1 MRNYQ
6 KHIASLPGISVKDAR
21 QKYAGV
27 KNAQDLLDMGVIPK
41 DARNSLA
48 TLAYMRLV
56 HVAKAI
62 GSQLDINVLGQYVS
76 PFAEVQKKTVT
87 GDYKKYAS
95 VDDDVTFIIG
105 EVGYHGII
113 KEKNKSSVQ
122 VELDSESLAKYQQ
135 MSQTSDTTVQV
146 NYDAFIQLDKKVPVT
161 EKVWRETV
169 QADKDF
175 GHRFTLDKEVKGYYT
190 NASGSDTLPKGLTGK
205 LVGRDNDVVTI
216 QIDTDKKVSG
226 NRTNYRISI
235 EDATSALKVS
245 TLGIEDPQDYEQTLR
260 EETLNAAFQ
269 TTQLDSTTTQNI
281 LEHILCH
288 TSLCLNGPP
297 GTGKTQLLKDLV
309 QLFSQQHVGF
319 AVKGSQIGD
328 NPFSTLEHPYAQKVQ
343 ASPVTLAQLDAD
355 NDFLHTGIYDA
366 PKPKDVSVQVHAVHD
381 GHNVA
386 ELSGDAGVRIGSL
399 KGHKMPQIRDGQV
412 IENHADP
419 NGFQPGPIIGSNTF
433 IGIDEVDKLTS
444 HTTTALLGPINDRKV
459 RVEGQ
464 RYSWPSDLAW
474 LFTSNSVANLTG
486 PFNDRVA
493 YIHFQ
498 RPTDPEQMR
507 RIMDA
512 AFYGKKTAVEKLD
525 LPDIHTVESLNLRKI
540 LMPAIIEN
548 TLGRLYIDFNQT
560 YTGPAKNDQA
570 GSTRSMI
577 DALRLSRAKLA
588 IDQIFFSDAPN
599 IATAEYML
607 SGFHRAV
614 ESRIEKDNP
623 ADLTEAQKSLHDWS
637 QPKLETLLSEETNKW
652 WCDVKKQIAIA
663 KTQIPQI
670 EVNFNAEIE
679 TYKQNPNTA
688 VDSFN
693 AIKSARDDQTQ
704 DRMQAAQNRIQYPF
718 MDFLFDEQKGQHDIR
733 LGDDVAITELVSF
746 YVTRYNENLQCPVPT
761 KP

>member
-6 KHIASLPGISVKDAR
+6 QHIASLEGISVKDAR
-21 QKYAGV
+21 KKYEGV
-27 KNAQDLLDMGVIPK
+27 TNAQDLLDMGVIPK
-41 DARNSLA
+41 DARTSLA
-48 TLAYMRLV
+48 TLAYVRLV

-62 GSQLDINVLGQYVS
+62 GSQLDVNVLGNYVS
-76 PFAEVQKKTVT
+76 PFDEVQKQTIT

-95 VDDDVTFIIG
+95 VGDDVTFILG
-105 EVGYHGII
+105 AVSYRGII
-113 KEKNKSSVQ
+113 KEKDSTKVLID
-122 VELDSESLAKYQQ
+122 LDSENLHKYQR
-135 MSQTSDTTVQV
+135 MLSTTATSTEVKYTE
-146 NYDAFIQLDKKVPVT
+146 FIQLEKTVPII
-161 EKVWRETV
+161 ENVWRDAV
-169 QADKDF
+169 QTDKDF
-175 GHRFTLDKEVKGYYT
+175 GHRFILGNQVRGHYT
-190 NASGSDTLPKGLTGK
+190 NASGSDVLPKGVTGK
-205 LVGRDNDVVTI
+205 LVGRDADSLTL
-216 QIDTDKKVSG
+216 QIDGDKKISG
-226 NRTNYRISI
+226 NRTNYRISLN
-235 EDATSALKVS
+235 DAASVLKVS

-269 TTQLDSTTTQNI
+269 TTRLDPETTQSI
-281 LEHILCH
+281 LEHILCN
-288 TSLCLNGPP
+288 TPLCLNGPP

-309 QLFSQQHVGF
+309 NLFSQQHVAF
-319 AVKGSQIGD
+319 AVKDSQIGD
-328 NPFSTLEHPYAQKVQ
+328 NPFSALDNAYAMKVP
-343 ASPVTLAQLDAD
+343 ASPTTLAKLDTN
-355 NDFLHTGIYDA
+355 NDFLHTGMYDA
-366 PKPKDVSVQVHAVHD
+366 PHPKEVPVQVHAVND
-381 GHNVA
+381 GHNVV
-386 ELSGDAGVRIGSL
+386 EVSGDAGVRIGSL

-419 NGFQPGPIIGSNTF
+419 NGFQPGPVIGTNTF
-433 IGIDEVDKLTS
+433 FGLDEVDKLTS
-444 HTTTALLGPINDRKV
+444 HTLTALLGPLNDRKV

-474 LFTSNSVANLTG
+474 LFTSNTVGNLTG

-493 YIHFQ
+493 YVHFQ

-507 RIMDA
+507 LIMDA
-512 AFYGKKTAVEKLD
+512 AYYGKKTAVDKLD

-540 LMPAIIEN
+540 LMPSIVEN

-560 YTGPAKNDQA
+560 YVGPAKNDQA

-588 IDQIFFSDAPN
+588 IDQIFFKDAPN

-607 SGFHRAV
+607 TGFHRAI

-623 ADLTEAQKSLHDWS
+623 AEIAEAKKSLHEWS
-637 QPKLETLLSEETNKW
+637 EPKLETLLSEETNKW

-679 TYKQNPNTA
+679 EYKKNPHA
-688 VDSFN
+688 AIDSFN
-693 AIKSARDDQTQ
+693 AIQSARDDETQ
-704 DRMQAAQNRIQYPF
+704 DKMLAAQTRIKHPF

-733 LGDDVAITELVSF
+733 LGDNTAITELVSY
-746 YVTRYNENLQCPVPT
+746 YVARYDENLQCPIP